1 MLENNKCEHGF
12 THKSSPAARFRDG
25 LMYFIAGTGIGAAV
39 ALLFAPKSGSEL
51 RGNIANTTRKG
62 YDATLEKANDLKE
75 QSADVIQTVKDKAEA
90 VYNFASG
97 KLAFGGDAVS
107 DVVSSTNGAVS
118 DAIERLENESAILP
132 ATGATNR
139 KSSSI
144 SDRQAS

>member
-1 MLENNKCEHGF
+1 MLENNNCEHGL

-51 RGNIANTTRKG
+51 RGDIADATRKG

-97 KLAFGGDAVS
+97 KLASGSDTVS
-107 DVVSSTNGAVS
+107 DVVSSTNGEAP
-118 DAIERLENESAILP
+118 DGIEWLENDSGMQP
-132 ATGATNR
+132 ATRATGR

-144 SDRQAS
+144 V

>member
-1 MLENNKCEHGF
+1 MLENNKCEHGL
-12 THKSSPAARFRDG
+12 THKSSPGAKLRDG
-25 LMYFIAGTGIGAAV
+25 LMYFIAGTGVGAAV

-51 RGNIANTTRKG
+51 RGDIADVTRQG

-97 KLAFGGDAVS
+97 KLTFGSDAVS
-107 DVVSSTNGAVS
+107 DVVSSSTGGVS
-118 DAIERLENESAILP
+118 DGIGRLENDSGMQP
-132 ATGATNR
+132 DTRATGR

-144 SDRQAS
+144 M

>member
-1 MLENNKCEHGF
+1 MLENNKCEHGL
-12 THKSSPAARFRDG
+12 THKSSPGARLRDG

-51 RGNIANTTRKG
+51 HGDIAGATRKG

-75 QSADVIQTVKDKAEA
+75 QSADVLQTVKDKAEA

-97 KLAFGGDAVS
+97 KLASGSDDVS
-107 DVVSSTNGAVS
+107 DVYSTNGEAP
-118 DAIERLENESAILP
+118 DGTEWMQEESGMQP
-132 ATGATNR
+132 GTRATGR

-144 SDRQAS
+144 V